1 MIGHGTMQENGRSS
15 MGKTQGLLVAVCQ
28 AHLRE
33 VRDRQRRQLPYV
45 EPCLLASSGQ
55 ARLERGLCGGR
66 RPISPRAGA
75 VLPHAAKHRL
85 LTVFLA
91 VIRQARRRVTFSGT
105 PRSLAC
111 TAGHGEASRPPCSL
125 ASGML
130 CAWRL
135 TLRFRRGP
143 HSTTSRLPEHA
154 RCGPSP
160 ASVC

>member
-1 MIGHGTMQENGRSS
+1 MRGHGTMQENGRSN
-15 MGKTQGLLVAVCQ
+15 MGKTRGLLVPVCQ

-33 VRDRQRRQLPYV
+33 VIDRRRRSLPCIS
-45 EPCLLASSGQ
+45 PCLLASSGQ

-66 RPISPRAGA
+66 RPLSPRAGA

-85 LTVFLA
+85 STVLLA

-105 PRSLAC
+105 PRSFAC
-111 TAGHGEASRPPCSL
+111 TAGHVEASRPPCSL

-135 TLRFRRGP
+135 TPGITRSRRP
-143 HSTTSRLPEHA
+143 SSASR
-154 RCGPSP
+154 S
-160 ASVC
+160 